1 MDNNTIIFKRKIY
14 DRMLCWKSE
23 RNGATALL
31 IQGARRIGK
40 STIAEQFAKNEYQ
53 SYMLV
58 DFSSAPVEV
67 YELFNDISDLNYIF
81 FRLQLIYRVQLIER
95 KSVIIFDEVQ
105 KCPNAR
111 QAIKHLVKDARYDF
125 IETGSLISVRKNSKD
140 IIIPSEETKIDMFP
154 MDYEEFRWALGDSV
168 TVPMLHEAF
177 KQRMPLGDA
186 VHRRMMR
193 DFRLYMLIG
202 GMPQAVAEYIKTNN
216 LSAVDLVKR
225 DIIAL
230 YEEDFNKIDE
240 DERASAMFDA
250 IPAQLSKNV
259 ARYQVSS
266 VLSGERIDR
275 LQSLVKAMSDSMTTN
290 VAYHSNDPNVGLA
303 LSKDNDRFK
312 MYVSDIG
319 LFITLAFKDKDFTDN
334 AIYNKLLNDKLSANL
349 GYVYEN
355 VIAQMLRAS
364 GKQLYYHTIPTND
377 GKKYYEVD
385 FLIADG
391 HKISPVEV
399 KSSGYKTHA
408 SLDAFCEKYSDRIQ
422 NKYVIYTKDFK
433 RIADVDYL
441 PVYMTMFI

>member
-111 QAIKHLVKDARYDF
+111 QAIKHLLKDARYDF

-202 GMPQAVAEYIKTNN
+202 GMPQAVVEYIKTNN

-230 YEEDFNKIDE
+230 YDEDFNKIDE

-266 VLSGERIDR
+266 VLSGEKIDR
-275 LQSLVKAMSDSMTTN
+275 LQLLVKAMSDSMTTN

-312 MYVSDIG
+312 MYVSDTG

>member
-1 MDNNTIIFKRKIY
+1 
-14 DRMLCWKSE
+14 
-23 RNGATALL
+23 
-31 IQGARRIGK
+31 
-40 STIAEQFAKNEYQ
+40 
-53 SYMLV
+53 
-58 DFSSAPVEV
+58 
-67 YELFNDISDLNYIF
+67 
-81 FRLQLIYRVQLIER
+81 
-95 KSVIIFDEVQ
+95 
-105 KCPNAR
+105 
-111 QAIKHLVKDARYDF
+111 
-125 IETGSLISVRKNSKD
+125 
-140 IIIPSEETKIDMFP
+140 
-154 MDYEEFRWALGDSV
+154 
-168 TVPMLHEAF
+168 MLHEAF

-230 YEEDFNKIDE
+230 YDEDFNKIDE

-266 VLSGERIDR
+266 VLSGEKIDR
-275 LQSLVKAMSDSMTTN
+275 LQLLVKAMSDSMTTN

-312 MYVSDIG
+312 MYVSDTG

-334 AIYNKLLNDKLSANL
+334 AIYNKLLNDKRSANL

>member
-1 MDNNTIIFKRKIY
+1 
-14 DRMLCWKSE
+14 
-23 RNGATALL
+23 
-31 IQGARRIGK
+31 
-40 STIAEQFAKNEYQ
+40 
-53 SYMLV
+53 
-58 DFSSAPVEV
+58 
-67 YELFNDISDLNYIF
+67 
-81 FRLQLIYRVQLIER
+81 
-95 KSVIIFDEVQ
+95 
-105 KCPNAR
+105 
-111 QAIKHLVKDARYDF
+111 
-125 IETGSLISVRKNSKD
+125 
-140 IIIPSEETKIDMFP
+140 
-154 MDYEEFRWALGDSV
+154 
-168 TVPMLHEAF
+168 
-177 KQRMPLGDA
+177 
-186 VHRRMMR
+186 
-193 DFRLYMLIG
+193 
-202 GMPQAVAEYIKTNN
+202 
-216 LSAVDLVKR
+216 
-225 DIIAL
+225 
-230 YEEDFNKIDE
+230 
-240 DERASAMFDA
+240 
-250 IPAQLSKNV
+250 
-259 ARYQVSS
+259 
-266 VLSGERIDR
+266 
-275 LQSLVKAMSDSMTTN
+275 MSDSMTTN

-312 MYVSDIG
+312 MYVSDTG